1 MSITPALRSKAEAL
15 ALAVMVRLGH
25 VGVLAIELF
34 EKGDGLFGNEMAPR
48 VHNSGHWTIEGAAT
62 SQFENHL
69 RAVAGKEIGST
80 TRTAYSAMVNLI
92 GSEPQ
97 DEAFPDDPGVHVHRY
112 GKHARPGRKLGHVT
126 IVEED
131 ADTLFQVLREVTRTA
146 DKN

>member
-1 MSITPALRSKAEAL
+1 
-15 ALAVMVRLGH
+15 
-25 VGVLAIELF
+25 
-34 EKGDGLFGNEMAPR
+34 MAPR